1 MFAMEDATMK
11 DTEEDGSE
19 RLQALDNAIE
29 TAMAAQ
35 NTSWTCIVPLL
46 DISIAQHVRQRAE
59 TQFLTVFP
67 NPKAMNPEDNM
78 HDCTTQAENLL
89 YIVEATAYSI
99 SSPSSTNSLAPEIV
113 STLSNVG
120 HLLSN
125 IQNAEIKEL
134 LITKWIPH
142 LLTFNTLQASVFEA
156 TKLGHETRAK
166 AILALA
172 ALLLELQALD
182 TSKDSVTTLIE
193 QTFDLALYLVDSLP
207 DDVRQ
212 QCIRSLRDTISNP
225 RISYLFSIA
234 ANPSEWLVVS
244 QKEKSGPIAP
254 GLSGPE
260 ARAMMGMEKEKITPF
275 PLRRWEMLGDPTPNV
290 GENDTSL
297 SLTLF
302 GARRG

>member
-1 MFAMEDATMK
+1 MK

-29 TAMAAQ
+29 TAVAAH

-46 DISIAQHVRQRAE
+46 DISIAQHLRQRAE
-59 TQFLTVFP
+59 TQFLAVFP

-78 HDCTTQAENLL
+78 HDRIKQAENLL

-99 SSPSSTNSLAPEIV
+99 SSPSSANSLTPEIV
-113 STLSNVG
+113 STLSNLW
-120 HLLSN
+120 HLLAN
-125 IQNAEIKEL
+125 IHIPEIKEL
-134 LITKWIPH
+134 LITKWIP
-142 LLTFNTLQASVFEA
+142 LLLSFITLQASAFEA

-166 AILALA
+166 AILALS

-182 TSKDSVTTLIE
+182 TSKESVTTLIE

-212 QCIRSLRDTISNP
+212 QCIRSLRDTVSNP

-234 ANPSEWLVVS
+234 ANPSEWLVLS
-244 QKEKSGPIAP
+244 QKEKRAPIPP

-275 PLRRWEMLGDPTPNV
+275 TLRRWEMLGEPTPNV